1 MPVPT
6 FDDPAPYRS
15 HIPRPSV
22 LNWLTLVTFVV
33 LVVVQV
39 LYWPLLG
46 FLLPSITVAVA
57 TPFLAFV
64 PAGVIVRLLRK
75 KELSRWS
82 SAHGF
87 AVRDKPGWAIPAL
100 PIAPFTIA
108 RARRKKVRTGMIGQV
123 GAFPAWYIF
132 YTWVNNN
139 WLQVST
145 HYRNVFAL
153 KLPKAL
159 PPLTIGPTIST
170 EAGSTV
176 AFESIDFNTY
186 WSVTCPDPT
195 FAKAAITPVTMDR
208 LLALDLPLTATTRIA
223 IVGNEL
229 VAISISGTRGTDIT
243 RMYSALRIVA
253 EGISPYVWQE
263 YGQ

>member
-15 HIPRPSV
+15 HIPRQSV
-22 LNWLTLVTFVV
+22 LNWLTLVTFAA

-39 LYWPLLG
+39 VYWPLLG
-46 FLLPSITVAVA
+46 FLVPSITIALA
-57 TPFLAFV
+57 TPLLAFG
-64 PAGVIVRLLRK
+64 PAGAITRALRK
-75 KELSRWS
+75 RELSTWS
-82 SAHGF
+82 AAHGF
-87 AVRDKPGWAIPAL
+87 AVLDKPDWPIPAL

-108 RARRKKVRTGMIGQV
+108 RARRKKVRTGMTGQV

-139 WLQVST
+139 WVQFST
-145 HYRNVFAL
+145 HYRNVYAL
-153 KLPKAL
+153 RLPKAL

-170 EAGSTV
+170 EAGSSV
-176 AFESIDFNTY
+176 PFESIDFNKY
-186 WSVTCPDPT
+186 WWVTCSDPA
-195 FAKAAITPVTMDR
+195 FAKAVITPVTMDR
-208 LLALDLPLTATTRIA
+208 LLALGVPVTATTRIA

-229 VAISISGTRGTDIT
+229 VAISISGTRGADTT

-253 EGISPYVWQE
+253 EGISPYVWEE